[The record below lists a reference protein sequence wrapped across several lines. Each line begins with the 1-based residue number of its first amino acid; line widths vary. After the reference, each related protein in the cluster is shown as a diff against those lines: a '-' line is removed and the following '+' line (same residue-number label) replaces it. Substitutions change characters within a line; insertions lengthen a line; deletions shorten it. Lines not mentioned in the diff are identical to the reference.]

1 MLYLRAMA
9 ELLKIHETHPQ
20 QRLISKA
27 CAIVRRGGVIIY
39 PTECCYAI
47 GCQLGDKSA
56 VNRIRQ
62 IRRLGDEHHFTLACR
77 DLSELA
83 KYATVSNDIY
93 RFLKAYTPGAYT
105 FLLQATK
112 SVPRLL
118 LQPKRKTIGIRVPE
132 NRIAQSLLET
142 LDGPLM
148 SVTLQLPYMDIPLI
162 EAETIYDMLGGQV
175 DVVIDGGHCG
185 IQPTSIV
192 DLTSGSPE
200 VIRVGRG
207 ETATFSSE

>member
-118 LQPKRKTIGIRVPE
+118 LQPKRKTIGIRVP
-132 NRIAQSLLET
+132 NNPIALALLEQLGEPIMSSSFILPGLEVQPSDP
-142 LDGPLM
+142 LDIYEDYGN
-148 SVTLQLPYMDIPLI
+148 QLDLVIN
-162 EAETIYDMLGGQV
+162 GGY
-175 DVVIDGGHCG
+175 CG
-185 IQPTSIV
+185 DLPTTVV
-192 DLTSGSPE
+192 DLTEGTPE
-200 VIRVGRG
+200 VLREGAG
-207 ETATFSSE
+207 EPDLLKNH